1 MKIAMKNE
9 IRKRKYRK
17 QALER
22 VELFEKLPRPTL
34 YIITSGTVDAIEKKK
49 GEVNFIREMKS
60 GEWFGEKA
68 LFNETG
74 TRTISIKCTT
84 VVTCLTIDKDTFKK
98 YIGSLPKRKK
108 ENSRFRPS

>member
-1 MKIAMKNE
+1 MKEEFYKEDEFIVRQGE
-9 IRKRKYRK
+9 
-17 QALER
+17 QGST
-22 VELFEKLPRPTL
+22 F

-74 TRTISIKCTT
+74 TRTISIKF
-84 VVTCLTIDKDTFKK
+84 VLIFLL
-98 YIGSLPKRKK
+98 SLILFIKLVL
-108 ENSRFRPS
+108 